1 MSISKITCKV
11 ETTIMLSDLELI
23 HFLLKL
29 LSPQGAY
36 RMRGINKGQRLVVYA
51 IPEAGGKQ
59 CLIWELDGDT

>member
-1 MSISKITCKV
+1 
-11 ETTIMLSDLELI
+11 MLSELELI
-23 HFLLKL
+23 HYILKL